1 MAAKI
6 QASKKEK
13 AAKAMATSRK
23 EKKKWTVTKK
33 EEVVRKTVT
42 VSDELL
48 ARVEKELGKAVLVS
62 PYSLGA
68 KHNINISVAKNLLRH
83 FEQAG
88 VVEKVYSSPRMCGY
102 SAVKKA
108 QEEAQIEAK

>member
-13 AAKAMATSRK
+13 MAKALATSRK
-23 EKKKWTVTKK
+23 EKKKWTEAKK
-33 EEVVRKTVT
+33 EEAVRKTVT

-48 ARVEKELGKAVLVS
+48 GKVEKELSRTSLISA
-62 PYSLGA
+62 YSLGA

-83 FEQAG
+83 FAQLG
-88 VVEKVYSSPRMCGY
+88 VVERIYSSPRMCAY
-102 SAVKKA
+102 AAVRKASA
-108 QEEAQIEAK
+108 EIEAE